1 MSCLRGS
8 FPRRLSPFV
17 RAFYR
22 IMAPVAPIPHAKRAD
37 TASTP
42 GAARAPDEE
51 PPVVST
57 TGETQPLAIDTR
69 RVHWY
74 RCPIEPETLRELT
87 ERSDLRGSIQA
98 LGHLAVAAGTGAL
111 TVYCFLA
118 ELWIAFAL
126 ALFAHGTVAS
136 HLHYGCHELGHGTV
150 FRTKWLNAVFLR
162 IYSVFAWWN
171 YHEYGMSHT
180 HHHLYTLHP
189 RGDRE
194 VVLPFGPAWKPLYLL
209 QLFSLNVTGGMH
221 TKGIEGHILAT
232 FATAFD
238 RYGVF
243 FRPDWMRSLYA
254 GRPEA
259 RRTAVN
265 WARVV
270 ILCHAGIAVAS
281 IASGYW
287 IVAVVVS
294 LGPVIAN
301 WHSYFVGG
309 PMHCGLRDNV
319 PDFRKCVRTITLD
332 PVSEFLYWHMNW
344 HLEHHMFAAVPC
356 YNLAKLHR
364 AVADDMPEPRTLAGA
379 WREIREVWRRQE
391 EDPGYQYDTPV
402 PNRSGPAAALQSPE
416 AAAIG
421 DIAPRELRVAA

>member
-1 MSCLRGS
+1 MES
-8 FPRRLSPFV
+8 
-17 RAFYR
+17 
-22 IMAPVAPIPHAKRAD
+22 
-37 TASTP
+37 
-42 GAARAPDEE
+42 
-51 PPVVST
+51 
-57 TGETQPLAIDTR
+57 QPLPIDTR

-74 RCPIEPETLRELT
+74 RCPIEPATLRELT
-87 ERSDLRGSIQA
+87 QRSDLRGGVQA
-98 LGHLAVAAGTGAL
+98 LGHLAVAVATGAL

-150 FRTKWLNAVFLR
+150 FRTKWLNAFFLR

-194 VVLPFGPAWKPLYLL
+194 VVLPFGPAWKPLYLF
-209 QLFSLNVTGGMH
+209 QLFTLNVTGGMH
-221 TKGIEGHILAT
+221 TKGIKGHILAT

-243 FRPDWMRSLYA
+243 FRPAWMKALYA

-281 IASGYW
+281 IASEYW
-287 IVAVVVS
+287 IVAIVVS

-332 PVSEFLYWHMNW
+332 PVSEFLYWRMNW

-356 YNLAKLHR
+356 YHLAKLHR
-364 AVADDMPEPRTLAGA
+364 AVADDMPAPRTLVGA

-391 EDPGYQYDTPV
+391 EDPGFQYDTPV
-402 PNRSGPAAALQSPE
+402 PTRPGSAAALQSPE

>member
-1 MSCLRGS
+1 MNT
-8 FPRRLSPFV
+8 
-17 RAFYR
+17 
-22 IMAPVAPIPHAKRAD
+22 PVE
-37 TASTP
+37 SLTP
-42 GAARAPDEE
+42 
-51 PPVVST
+51 
-57 TGETQPLAIDTR
+57 AIDTS

-87 ERSDLRGSIQA
+87 ERSDLKGGLQA
-98 LGHLAVAAGTGAL
+98 VGHLAVAAGTGAL
-111 TVYCFLA
+111 TVYCFLH
-118 ELWIAFAL
+118 ELWLGFAL

-136 HLHYGCHELGHGTV
+136 NLHYACHELGHGTV
-150 FRTKWLNAVFLR
+150 FRTKWLNALFLR
-162 IYSVFAWWN
+162 IYSVLAWWN

-194 VVLPFGPAWKPLYLL
+194 VVLPFGPAWTPLYLL
-209 QLFSLNVTGGMH
+209 QLFTLNVTGGMH
-221 TKGIEGHILAT
+221 TRGIKGHILAT
-232 FATAFD
+232 FVTAFD
-238 RYGVF
+238 RYGTL

-270 ILCHAGIAVAS
+270 ILCHAGIAAAS

-402 PNRSGPAAALQSPE
+402 PNRPESAAAPQSPE

>member
-1 MSCLRGS
+1 MST
-8 FPRRLSPFV
+8 
-17 RAFYR
+17 
-22 IMAPVAPIPHAKRAD
+22 AK
-37 TASTP
+37 ASQT
-42 GAARAPDEE
+42 R
-51 PPVVST
+51 
-57 TGETQPLAIDTR
+57 AIDTR

-74 RCPIEPETLRELT
+74 RCPIEPGKLRELT
-87 ERSDLRGSIQA
+87 ERSDLKGGVQA
-98 LGHLAVAAGTGAL
+98 VGHLAVAGGTGAL

-118 ELWIAFAL
+118 ELWVAFAL

-150 FRTKWLNAVFLR
+150 FRTKWLNALFLR
-162 IYSVFAWWN
+162 IYSVLSWWN

-180 HHHLYTLHP
+180 HHHLFTLHP

-194 VVLPFGPAWKPLYLL
+194 VMLPFGPAWKPLYFL
-209 QLFSLNVTGGMH
+209 QLFTLNVTGGMH
-221 TKGIEGHILAT
+221 TRASMDT
-232 FATAFD
+232 FSPRSIPPSI
-238 RYGVF
+238 RYSPF

-270 ILCHAGIAVAS
+270 ILCHAAIAVAS

-356 YNLAKLHR
+356 YHLAKLHR
-364 AVADDMPEPRTLAGA
+364 AVSHDMPKPRTLAGA

-391 EDPGYQYDTPV
+391 QDPGYQYDTPV
-402 PNRSGPAAALQSPE
+402 PTPSGPANAPQSPE
-416 AAAIG
+416 AAQIG

>member
-1 MSCLRGS
+1 MS
-8 FPRRLSPFV
+8 
-17 RAFYR
+17 ANDE
-22 IMAPVAPIPHAKRAD
+22 APVRP
-37 TASTP
+37 
-42 GAARAPDEE
+42 
-51 PPVVST
+51 
-57 TGETQPLAIDTR
+57 IDTR

-74 RCPIEPETLRELT
+74 RCPIEPEKLRELT
-87 ERSDLRGSIQA
+87 ERSDFKGGLQA
-98 LGHLAVAAGTGAL
+98 IGHLALAAATGAL
-111 TVYCFLA
+111 TVYCFFA
-118 ELWIAFAL
+118 ALWLEFTL

-150 FRTKWLNAVFLR
+150 FRTKWLNTVFLR
-162 IYSVFAWWN
+162 IYSVLAWWN

-180 HHHLYTLHP
+180 YHHLYTLHP

-194 VVLPFGPAWKPLYLL
+194 VVLPFGPAWKPLYFL
-209 QLFSLNVTGGMH
+209 QLLTLNVTGGMH
-221 TKGIEGHILAT
+221 TRGVKGHILAT
-232 FATAFD
+232 FVTACD
-238 RYGVF
+238 RYGTL

-270 ILCHAGIAVAS
+270 VLCHAAIATAS

-301 WHSYFVGG
+301 WHSYLVGG

-332 PVSEFLYWHMNW
+332 PVSEFLYWRMNW

-356 YNLAKLHR
+356 YHLAKLHR
-364 AVADDMPEPRTLAGA
+364 AVAHDMPEPRTLVGA

-402 PNRSGPAAALQSPE
+402 PNRSGPASARQSPE

>member
-1 MSCLRGS
+1 MN
-8 FPRRLSPFV
+8 
-17 RAFYR
+17 
-22 IMAPVAPIPHAKRAD
+22 APVESL
-37 TASTP
+37 TS
-42 GAARAPDEE
+42 
-51 PPVVST
+51 
-57 TGETQPLAIDTR
+57 AIDTSR
-69 RVHWY
+69 IHWY

-87 ERSDLRGSIQA
+87 ERSDAKGWLQA
-98 LGHLAVAAGTGAL
+98 GGHLAVAAGTGAL
-111 TVYCFLA
+111 AVYCFLA
-118 ELWIAFAL
+118 EMWLGFAL

-136 HLHYGCHELGHGTV
+136 NLHYGCHELGHGTV
-150 FRTKWLNAVFLR
+150 FRTKRLNALFLR
-162 IYSVFAWWN
+162 IYSVLAWWN
-171 YHEYGMSHT
+171 HHEYGMSHT

-194 VVLPFGPAWKPLYLL
+194 VVLPFAPAWTPLYLL
-209 QLFSLNVTGGMH
+209 QLFTVNVTGGMH
-221 TKGIEGHILAT
+221 TKGIRGHILAM
-232 FATAFD
+232 FSTACD
-238 RYGVF
+238 RYGPF
-243 FRPDWMRSLYA
+243 FRPEWMGSLYA

-259 RRTAVN
+259 RRSAVN

-281 IASGYW
+281 VASGYW

-332 PVSEFLYWHMNW
+332 PISEFLYWHMNW

-356 YNLAKLHR
+356 YHLAKLHR
-364 AVADDMPEPRTLAGA
+364 AVAHDMPEPRTLAGA

-391 EDPGYQYDTPV
+391 QDPGYQYDTPV
-402 PNRSGPAAALQSPE
+402 PNRSGPVAARQSPE

-421 DIAPRELRVAA
+421 DIAPREIRVAA

>member
-1 MSCLRGS
+1 M
-8 FPRRLSPFV
+8 
-17 RAFYR
+17 
-22 IMAPVAPIPHAKRAD
+22 
-37 TASTP
+37 
-42 GAARAPDEE
+42 
-51 PPVVST
+51 ST
-57 TGETQPLAIDTR
+57 TPETQPLAIDTR
-69 RVHWY
+69 RIHWY
-74 RCPIEPETLRELT
+74 RCPIEPETLRELA
-87 ERSDLRGSIQA
+87 ERNDAKGWLQA
-98 LGHLAVAAGTGAL
+98 VGHLAVAAGTGAL

-194 VVLPFGPAWKPLYLL
+194 VVLPFGPAWNPLYLL
-209 QLFSLNVTGGMH
+209 QLFTLNVTGGMH
-221 TKGIEGHILAT
+221 TRGIKGHILAT
-232 FATAFD
+232 FVTAFD
-238 RYGVF
+238 RYGTL

-287 IVAVVVS
+287 IVAVVFS
-294 LGPVIAN
+294 LGPVLAN

-344 HLEHHMFAAVPC
+344 HLEHHMYAAVPC
-356 YNLAKLHR
+356 YNLKRLHR
-364 AVADDMPEPRTLAGA
+364 TVARDMPVPRTLLGA
-379 WREIREVWRRQE
+379 WREMRETWRRQRTE
-391 EDPGYQYDTPV
+391 PGYAFDTPV
-402 PNRSGPAAALQSPE
+402 PTPAGGDSAGGPAAESDPFAASMGGLTPRAL
-416 AAAIG
+416 ADRA
-421 DIAPRELRVAA
+421 

>member
-1 MSCLRGS
+1 MSNIS
-8 FPRRLSPFV
+8 E
-17 RAFYR
+17 
-22 IMAPVAPIPHAKRAD
+22 
-37 TASTP
+37 ASAQT
-42 GAARAPDEE
+42 
-51 PPVVST
+51 
-57 TGETQPLAIDTR
+57 IDTS

-74 RCPIEPETLRELT
+74 RCPIEPDRLRELT
-87 ERSDLRGSIQA
+87 DRSDLKGGIQA
-98 LGHLAVAAGTGAL
+98 IGHLAVAGGTGAL
-111 TVYCFLA
+111 AAWCFFA
-118 ELWIAFAL
+118 ELWVAFAL
-126 ALFAHGTVAS
+126 ALFVHGTVAS
-136 HLHYGCHELGHGTV
+136 NLHYACHELGHGTV
-150 FRTKWLNAVFLR
+150 FRTKWLNALFLR

-194 VVLPFGPAWKPLYLL
+194 VVLPFSPAWTPLYFL
-209 QLFSLNVTGGMH
+209 QLFTLNVTGGMH
-221 TKGIEGHILAT
+221 TRGIKGHILAT

-238 RYGVF
+238 RYSSF
-243 FRPDWMRSLYA
+243 FRSDWMRSLYA

-265 WARVV
+265 WARFVV
-270 ILCHAGIAVAS
+270 ACHVGF
-281 IASGYW
+281 
-287 IVAVVVS
+287 AVVCCAYGLWILPVIVS

-364 AVADDMPEPRTLAGA
+364 AVADDMPEPRTLVGA
-379 WREIREVWRRQE
+379 WREIRAVWRRQE
-391 EDPGYQYDTPV
+391 EDPGYQFDTPV
-402 PNRSGPAAALQSPE
+402 PTESSPAAAPANPE

-421 DIAPRELRVAA
+421 DIAPRGLRVAAA